1 MLLRRHKR
9 SLNGINKENPAVKE
23 PVTKVE
29 LEKEP
34 AIETDQKESV
44 SKKATKEE
52 KPEPPKKK
60 TTKKKS

>member
-9 SLNGINKENPAVKE
+9 RIKGIKEENPAAK
-23 PVTKVE
+23 
-29 LEKEP
+29 EKEP
-34 AIETDQKESV
+34 AIETDQEKESV